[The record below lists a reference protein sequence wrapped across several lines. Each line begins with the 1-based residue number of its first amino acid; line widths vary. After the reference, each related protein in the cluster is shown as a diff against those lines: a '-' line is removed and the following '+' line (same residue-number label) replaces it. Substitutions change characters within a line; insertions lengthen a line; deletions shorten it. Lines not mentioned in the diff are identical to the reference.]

1 MSHCSW
7 QKTNEVKGGDGSW
20 NTPRGGLPN
29 HQLWGF
35 SFIVGHDQRDGHY
48 NGADGYPNHMA
59 RWLNRK
65 LQTDF
70 GFTWTKFQYAGAN
83 SQTHGQMELVI
94 VIVQVLGRM
103 EYFFLVLYQS
113 VLESKLG
120 W

>member
-1 MSHCSW
+1 METVHGIHLEVDY
-7 QKTNEVKGGDGSW
+7 QITNYGGK
-20 NTPRGGLPN
+20 L
-29 HQLWGF
+29 
-35 SFIVGHDQRDGHY
+35 FIVGHDQRDGHY

-83 SQTHGQMELVI
+83 SQTHGQNGTCHSDCATGTNGI
-94 VIVQVLGRM
+94 
-103 EYFFLVLYQS
+103 FLS
-113 VLESKLG
+113 CIIPISFESKLG